1 MSNNIILTPV
11 NQMQITMDF
20 RDCNGL
26 WYTRTYSCPGALVGA
41 IQEGELDGLDDGT
54 EELMAVRLGDQF
66 IWTSLGSDAPI
77 HLENLSGF
85 FG

>member
-11 NQMQITMDF
+11 SQMQITMDF

-26 WYTRTYSCPGALVGA
+26 WCTRTYSCPGALVGA
-41 IQEGELDGLDDGT
+41 IREGKLDSMDDGI

-66 IWTSLGSDAPI
+66 VWTSLGSDVPI
-77 HLENLSGF
+77 HLEDLSGF